1 MFDSSFITLRK
12 EAIKNNIRFL
22 RGIYKNEVK
31 ISAVVKANAYGH
43 GIEQM
48 VPLLEEEGIDH
59 FSVFDFIEATRVHNS
74 LTQNHTIMIMGW
86 VHDSDLKE
94 AIKRGFDF
102 FVFNLERLKLA
113 LKYAKEL
120 NTKAN
125 IHIEAETGMNRSGF
139 GKEQLKKTIEIIN
152 TNKPYFN
159 VKGFCT
165 HLAGAESIS
174 NHLRIQNQIK
184 KYQKLLG
191 VLESKDIH
199 PECLHIANSAA
210 SIVYPKTRLD
220 MVRVGI
226 MLYGF
231 WPSMETFIHF
241 TRNKTDKEDP
251 LNRILGWRSKIMSIK
266 EVKTG
271 EFIGYG
277 ISYLAQRDL
286 KTALIPIGYSDGFSR
301 SLSNKGRLLIN
312 GQICEVIGV
321 VNMNMIIADISHLP
335 DAKIGDEVTII
346 GIQGDLEIK
355 VSSFSNISDKL
366 NYEILAHMP
375 ENIERK
381 II

>member
-1 MFDSSFITLRK
+1 
-12 EAIKNNIRFL
+12 
-22 RGIYKNEVK
+22 
-31 ISAVVKANAYGH
+31 
-43 GIEQM
+43 
-48 VPLLEEEGIDH
+48 
-59 FSVFDFIEATRVHNS
+59 
-74 LTQNHTIMIMGW
+74 
-86 VHDSDLKE
+86 
-94 AIKRGFDF
+94 
-102 FVFNLERLKLA
+102 
-113 LKYAKEL
+113 
-120 NTKAN
+120 
-125 IHIEAETGMNRSGF
+125 
-139 GKEQLKKTIEIIN
+139 
-152 TNKPYFN
+152 
-159 VKGFCT
+159 
-165 HLAGAESIS
+165 
-174 NHLRIQNQIK
+174 
-184 KYQKLLG
+184 
-191 VLESKDIH
+191 
-199 PECLHIANSAA
+199 
-210 SIVYPKTRLD
+210 

-346 GIQGDLEIK
+346 GIQGGFGNKSVFL
-355 VSSFSNISDKL
+355 
-366 NYEILAHMP
+366 
-375 ENIERK
+375 
-381 II
+381 